1 MPFTYLC
8 VHKPFNVLC
17 AFTDPAGRPTLAN
30 YVPMPGVYPAG
41 RLDFDSEGLVI
52 LSDDGGL
59 IHRLTDPRFEHPK
72 TYWVE
77 VEGVVTAQALAEL
90 QSGVT
95 LSLGRGQT
103 WRTRPAQARVIAPPA
118 VPARATRN
126 YHPKTWLEVILREGK
141 KRQLR
146 RMTAAVGYPCLRLVR
161 AAIGAVTLGDLAPGA
176 WRPLTPAEVRA
187 LRG

>member
-8 VHKPFNVLC
+8 AHKPYNVLC
-17 AFTDPAGRPTLAN
+17 AFTDPAGRPTLADF
-30 YVPMPGVYPAG
+30 VPVPGVYPAG

-52 LSDDGGL
+52 LTDDGRL
-59 IHRLTDPRFEHPK
+59 IQRITDPRFEHPK

-77 VEGVVTAQALAEL
+77 VEGVVTAEALAHL
-90 QSGVT
+90 QAGVMLT
-95 LSLGRGQT
+95 ERGQS

-118 VPARATRN
+118 LPARATRD
-126 YHPKTWLEVILREGK
+126 YHPKTWLEVVLHEGK

-161 AAIGAVTLGDLAPGA
+161 AAVGAVQLGSLPPGA
-176 WRPLTPAEVRA
+176 WRALTGQDVAA